1 MGDMVLILL
10 IIGLIMLVLGIVM
23 IITTVRFV
31 LRKEHLLLAI
41 VFAIFQCP
49 CIYIPIN
56 FTIGY
61 MVAKITLIATSI
73 FGVVMIMLS
82 LKNLRH
88 K

>member
-1 MGDMVLILL
+1 MKDIVLILL
-10 IIGLIMLVLGIVM
+10 IIGLVMLVLGIAM
-23 IITTVRFV
+23 IIATVRFV
-31 LRKEHLLLAI
+31 LRKEHPLLAI

-61 MVAKITLIATSI
+61 VVARITLIATSI
-73 FGVVMIMLS
+73 YGIVMIILTLRN
-82 LKNLRH
+82 LKH